1 MALLEVWSPFREL
14 ERFRKEF
21 DDVFERVLG
30 GAEHRRLGLWPVVP
44 TVESFVQEGNLIMR
58 FDLPGVDPGKVE
70 VKVAGNLLTVS
81 GSREEKYEK
90 KGRTFMHREVTYG
103 SFERTVELP
112 AGVKSEDL
120 KANYKD
126 GVLELTAPLPKE
138 TVPRAIKVETGNSK
152 NKKITA
158 KE

>member
-30 GAEHRRLGLWPVVP
+30 GAPGRRLGLLPIVP
-44 TVESFVQEGNLIMR
+44 MVESFVQDSNLIMR
-58 FDLPGVDPGKVE
+58 FDLPGVDPDKVE
-70 VKVAGNLLTVS
+70 VNVAGNLLTVS
-81 GSREEKYEK
+81 GSREETYEK
-90 KGRTFMHREVTYG
+90 KGRTFMRREVSYG

-112 AGVKSEDL
+112 AGIKSEDI
-120 KANYKD
+120 KASYKD
-126 GVLELTAPLPKE
+126 GVLELTAPMPKE
-138 TVPRAIKVETGNSK
+138 IAPRTIKVETGDSK
-152 NKKITA
+152 TKKITG

>member
-30 GAEHRRLGLWPVVP
+30 GAEERRLGRVVP
-44 TVESFVQEGNLIMR
+44 AVESFVEGGMLVIR
-58 FDLPGVDPGKVE
+58 FELPGVDLEKVE
-70 VKVAGNLLTVS
+70 VNVAGDLLTVS
-81 GSREEKYEK
+81 GSREETYEK
-90 KGRTFMHREVTYG
+90 KGRTFMRREVSYG
-103 SFERTVELP
+103 SFERTIELP

-126 GVLELTAPLPKE
+126 GVLELSAPMPKE
-138 TVPRAIKVETGNSK
+138 TAPRSIKIETGNSK
-152 NKKITA
+152 SKKVTA
-158 KE
+158 KD